1 MRLVVHSIDVMDDIC
16 KQTNN
21 ALGLNRNGYLF
32 VTRDVNKMEQ
42 LKQLAK
48 NLERHGGGELRP
60 VHHGGE
66 TFAVKEPSGA
76 KEAPTSTAYTNT
88 NLTCIK

>member
-66 TFAVKEPSGA
+66 YNPPSRGGLYW
-76 KEAPTSTAYTNT
+76 KVTVTLLFTQRH
-88 NLTCIK
+88 L

>member
-60 VHHGGE
+60 MELKGSDPPSRGGLYWKV
-66 TFAVKEPSGA
+66 TVTLLF
-76 KEAPTSTAYTNT
+76 TQRH
-88 NLTCIK
+88 L

>member
-66 TFAVKEPSGA
+66 
-76 KEAPTSTAYTNT
+76 Y
-88 NLTCIK
+88 LTVVGTLEQNPVGFFLPVIYQREQS

>member
-1 MRLVVHSIDVMDDIC
+1 MDDIC

-66 TFAVKEPSGA
+66 YLTVIELKGSHPPSRGGLYW
-76 KEAPTSTAYTNT
+76 KVTVTLLFTQRH
-88 NLTCIK
+88 L

>member
-66 TFAVKEPSGA
+66 YKRSP
-76 KEAPTSTAYTNT
+76 
-88 NLTCIK
+88 